1 MFYRSRKTFEIR
13 GSRLR
18 IFKSFEIT
26 KTIYSSSERSEQFL
40 VTKCFFNLFLEISEI
55 SKNRTIMIQIGKK
68 ILGFSN
74 LQEKIEKDFGH
85 SVQFFPLSIKVATF
99 RKTAVNSGSFI
110 LRYVAHV

>member
-1 MFYRSRKTFEIR
+1 MFLKVS
-13 GSRLR
+13 
-18 IFKSFEIT
+18 
-26 KTIYSSSERSEQFL
+26 Q
-40 VTKCFFNLFLEISEI
+40 I

>member
-1 MFYRSRKTFEIR
+1 
-13 GSRLR
+13 
-18 IFKSFEIT
+18 
-26 KTIYSSSERSEQFL
+26 
-40 VTKCFFNLFLEISEI
+40 
-55 SKNRTIMIQIGKK
+55 MIQIGKK